1 MNYIESNSTTIDE
14 KYFALISEM
23 FYLLQARV
31 LGFLRSEFI
40 NEDKW
45 SSAFIEVHSSM
56 TDLERKTFSAP
67 KFSQDLLDL
76 TSFCNRLSQNIAPA
90 EKNLNSS
97 MRVGTTKPK
106 TPSFS
111 NHASDAESFQTT
123 STRQRG
129 ATMPRKGKRYEPMMI
144 YMSPA
149 TRNDLTIRPRTKG

>member
-1 MNYIESNSTTIDE
+1 
-14 KYFALISEM
+14 M

-45 SSAFIEVHSSM
+45 SSAFLEIHTSM

-76 TSFCNRLSQNIAPA
+76 TSFCNRLSQHATPA
-90 EKNLNSS
+90 AENLNSS
-97 MRVGTTKPK
+97 MRVAKSKPK

-111 NHASDAESFQTT
+111 HHASDSESFQTT
-123 STRQRG
+123 STGARG
-129 ATMPRKGKRYEPMMI
+129 DR
-144 YMSPA
+144 
-149 TRNDLTIRPRTKG
+149 RT